1 MATEN
6 AEITLGTGSK
16 LLIKLASF
24 EAGMALMQAVS
35 KASAGSPAD
44 SSLGSMTLVSN
55 RDVRDALFACFN
67 GCVLNGVKITRD
79 TFEEENARADYI
91 LVALEVITKNLEVFT
106 KGLSS

>member
-6 AEITLGTGSK
+6 AEITLSTGSK

-35 KASAGSPAD
+35 KASAGSPTD

-79 TFEEENARADYI
+79 TFEAENARADYI
-91 LVALEVITKNLEVFT
+91 LVALEVITRNLEVFT

>member
-1 MATEN
+1 MANEN
-6 AEITLGTGSK
+6 AEITLSTGSK

-35 KASAGSPAD
+35 KASAGSPTD

>member
-1 MATEN
+1 MANEN
-6 AEITLGTGSK
+6 AEITLSTGSK

-35 KASAGSPAD
+35 KASAGSPTD

-79 TFEEENARADYI
+79 TFEAENARADYI

-106 KGLSS
+106 KGLNS

>member
-1 MATEN
+1 MANEN
-6 AEITLGTGSK
+6 AEITLSTGSK

-35 KASAGSPAD
+35 KASAGSPTD

-79 TFEEENARADYI
+79 TFEAENARADYI
-91 LVALEVITKNLEVFT
+91 LVALEVITRNLEVFT

>member
-6 AEITLGTGSK
+6 AEITLSTGSK

-35 KASAGSPAD
+35 KASAGSPTD

-55 RDVRDALFACFN
+55 RDVRDALFACLN

-79 TFEEENARADYI
+79 TFEAENARADYI
-91 LVALEVITKNLEVFT
+91 LVALEVITRNLEVFT

>member
-1 MATEN
+1 MANEN
-6 AEITLGTGSK
+6 AEITLSTGSK

-35 KASAGSPAD
+35 KASAGSPTD
-44 SSLGSMTLVSN
+44 SSLGSMALVSN